1 MKVKRYDE
9 RVPDE
14 KPKGLAVKARHQGAE
29 LHPQDDAGSACLSQG
44 FSRKARGALLL
55 SRGLEP
61 RLQRPTGTLC
71 AADARVQEVRRRT
84 PRSLRRR
91 SLESS
96 GIFKRSQSE
105 LPPPLRLRPEGGHLP
120 DVRGLHRTQRRVGAG
135 TVRDRSEGDNPLEL
149 PLAGWITNSARADS
163 PLRSVK

>member
-61 RLQRPTGTLC
+61 RLQRPAGTLC
-71 AADARVQEVRRRT
+71 AAHVRIQEVRRGT
-84 PRSLRRR
+84 ARSLRRR
-91 SLESS
+91 SLEPS
-96 GIFKRSQSE
+96 GVFKGSQLE
-105 LPPPLRLRPEGGHLP
+105 LPPSLRLRPEGGHLP
-120 DVRGLHRTQRRVGAG
+120 NVRGLRRTQRRIGAG
-135 TVRDRSEGDNPLEL
+135 AL
-149 PLAGWITNSARADS
+149 
-163 PLRSVK
+163 

>member
-14 KPKGLAVKARHQGAE
+14 KPKGLAVEARHQGAE

-44 FSRKARGALLL
+44 FSRQARGALLL

-71 AADARVQEVRRRT
+71 AADVRIEEVRRRT
-84 PRSLRRR
+84 PRSLRVRR
-91 SLESS
+91 M
-96 GIFKRSQSE
+96 
-105 LPPPLRLRPEGGHLP
+105 
-120 DVRGLHRTQRRVGAG
+120 DA
-135 TVRDRSEGDNPLEL
+135 
-149 PLAGWITNSARADS
+149 
-163 PLRSVK
+163 SVIV

>member
-29 LHPQDDAGSACLSQG
+29 LHPQDDAGSACLSPR
-44 FSRKARGALLL
+44 FSRKARGAVLL

-61 RLQRPTGTLC
+61 RLQRPTRTLC
-71 AADARVQEVRRRT
+71 AADAGIQEVRRGT

-96 GIFKRSQSE
+96 GIFERSQPE
-105 LPPPLRLRPEGGHLP
+105 LPAPLRLRPERGHLP
-120 DVRGLHRTQRRVGAG
+120 DIRGLPRTQR
-135 TVRDRSEGDNPLEL
+135 
-149 PLAGWITNSARADS
+149 
-163 PLRSVK
+163 